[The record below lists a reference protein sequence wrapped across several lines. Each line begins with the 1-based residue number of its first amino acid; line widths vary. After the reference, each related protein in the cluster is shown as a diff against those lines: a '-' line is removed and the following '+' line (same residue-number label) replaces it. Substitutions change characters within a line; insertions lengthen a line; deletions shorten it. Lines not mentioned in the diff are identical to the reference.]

1 MNKVRRKALADLV
14 EQFEVLKE
22 ELESLM
28 EEEEE
33 YRDNM
38 PENLQGS
45 ERYEKA
51 DATCDNL
58 SDAVYNLEEAISS
71 IQAVIEIE

>member
-14 EQFEVLKE
+14 EQIEVLKE

-33 YRDNM
+33 
-38 PENLQGS
+38 
-45 ERYEKA
+45 
-51 DATCDNL
+51 
-58 SDAVYNLEEAISS
+58 
-71 IQAVIEIE
+71 

>member
-45 ERYEKA
+45 ELYEKA
-51 DATCDNL
+51 DA
-58 SDAVYNLEEAISS
+58 A
-71 IQAVIEIE
+71 